1 MKLCRVVGKGDA
13 AVKQQGLDGRK
24 LLVVQEI
31 DGTAVAAG
39 PLILA
44 VDTQGAGVGEVVA
57 VVTGSA
63 AIRSVAKGDVPY
75 DAAIV
80 AIMEH
85 LHINGRQVYN
95 RNQEA

>member
-1 MKLCRVVGKGDA
+1 MKLCKVVGKGDA
-13 AVKQQGLDGRK
+13 SVKDRGLEGKK

-31 DGTAVAAG
+31 DGNMSPSG
-39 PLILA
+39 SLILA

-57 VVTGSA
+57 IVTGSA
-63 AIRSVAKGDVPY
+63 AIRSIGMGDVPF

-85 LHINGRQVYN
+85 IHINGRQVYN
-95 RNQEA
+95 KNQEA